1 MRLFKK
7 NVICSIIYNL
17 TLKFM
22 KKFDFLMIC
31 LLFSFTSYSQTN
43 EDIAKAETKKMISEL
58 NLKADQYEDLY
69 NANLMAITTSN
80 DVKKSQ
86 ISEDEKTT
94 NIFKIEERKTQLFK
108 EILTSEQFLTYE
120 ENVKLAANPKN
131 ESTPE
136 TAEDLASKETAIL
149 TSELKLNR
157 DQVSPVYTIILG
169 MTQKNLAAQNS
180 EITTEEKEFTLIRS
194 QEAKKSMLKE
204 VLTTEQF
211 SAYEKYFLTQAKINS
226 EKAIVVPQKKKIIAE
241 EPVMLDK
248 AIE

>member
-1 MRLFKK
+1 
-7 NVICSIIYNL
+7 
-17 TLKFM
+17 M

-31 LLFSFTSYSQTN
+31 LLFSFISYSQTN

-58 NLKADQYEDLY
+58 NLKAEQYEDLY

-94 NIFKIEERKTQLFK
+94 NILKIEERKTQLFK

-180 EITTEEKEFTLIRS
+180 EITTEEKEFILIRS
-194 QEAKKSMLKE
+194 QEAKKTMLKE
-204 VLTTEQF
+204 VLNTEQF
-211 SAYEKYFLTQAKINS
+211 SEYEKYFLAQAKINS
-226 EKAIVVPQKKKIIAE
+226 EKAIVVPQKKKIVAE

-248 AIE
+248 VIE

>member
-58 NLKADQYEDLY
+58 NLKSDQYEDLY
-69 NANLMAITTSN
+69 NANLMVITTSN

-94 NIFKIEERKTQLFK
+94 NILKIEERKTQLFK

-120 ENVKLAANPKN
+120 KNVKLAANPKN
-131 ESTPE
+131 DSTPE
-136 TAEDLASKETAIL
+136 TAEDIASKETAIL
-149 TSELKLNR
+149 TTELKLNR
-157 DQVSPVYTIILG
+157 EQVSPVYTIILG

-180 EITTEEKEFTLIRS
+180 EITTEEKEFILIRS
-194 QEAKKSMLKE
+194 QEAKKTMLKE
-204 VLTTEQF
+204 VLNTEQF
-211 SAYEKYFLTQAKINS
+211 SAYEKYFLAQTKINS
-226 EKAIVVPQKKKIIAE
+226 EKAIVVPQKKKIVAE

>member
-1 MRLFKK
+1 
-7 NVICSIIYNL
+7 
-17 TLKFM
+17 M
-22 KKFDFLMIC
+22 KKIDFLMIC

-58 NLKADQYEDLY
+58 NLKSDQYEDLY
-69 NANLMAITTSN
+69 NANLMVITTSN

-94 NIFKIEERKTQLFK
+94 NILKIEERKTQLFK

-149 TSELKLNR
+149 TTELKLNR

-194 QEAKKSMLKE
+194 QEAKKTMLKE
-204 VLTTEQF
+204 VLNTEQF
-211 SAYEKYFLTQAKINS
+211 SAYEKYFLAQSKINS
-226 EKAIVVPQKKKIIAE
+226 EKAIVLPQKKKIVAE

>member
-1 MRLFKK
+1 
-7 NVICSIIYNL
+7 
-17 TLKFM
+17 M

-58 NLKADQYEDLY
+58 NLKAEQYEDLY
-69 NANLMAITTSN
+69 NANLMVITTSN
-80 DVKKSQ
+80 DVKKSK

-94 NIFKIEERKTQLFK
+94 NILKIEERKTQLFK

-120 ENVKLAANPKN
+120 ENVKLAGNPKN
-131 ESTPE
+131 ESTLE
-136 TAEDLASKETAIL
+136 TAEDIASKETAIL
-149 TSELKLNR
+149 TTELKLNR
-157 DQVSPVYTIILG
+157 EQVSPVYTIILG

-204 VLTTEQF
+204 VLNTEQF
-211 SAYEKYFLTQAKINS
+211 SAYEKYFLAQTKINS

>member
-1 MRLFKK
+1 
-7 NVICSIIYNL
+7 
-17 TLKFM
+17 M

-58 NLKADQYEDLY
+58 NLKAEQYEDLY

-94 NIFKIEERKTQLFK
+94 NILKIEERKTQLFK

-180 EITTEEKEFTLIRS
+180 EITTEEKEFILIRS

>member
-1 MRLFKK
+1 
-7 NVICSIIYNL
+7 
-17 TLKFM
+17 M

-31 LLFSFTSYSQTN
+31 LLFSFTSYSQSN
-43 EDIAKAETKKMISEL
+43 EDLAKAETKKMISEL
-58 NLKADQYEDLY
+58 NLKAEQYEDLY
-69 NANLMAITTSN
+69 NANLMVITTSN
-80 DVKKSQ
+80 DVKKSK

-94 NIFKIEERKTQLFK
+94 NILKIEGRKTQLLK

-136 TAEDLASKETAIL
+136 TAEDIASKETAIL
-149 TSELKLNR
+149 TTELKLNR
-157 DQVSPVYTIILG
+157 EQVSPVYTIILG

-204 VLTTEQF
+204 VLNTEQF
-211 SAYEKYFLTQAKINS
+211 SAYEKYFLSQAKINS
-226 EKAIVVPQKKKIIAE
+226 EKAIVVPQKKKIVAE

>member
-1 MRLFKK
+1 
-7 NVICSIIYNL
+7 
-17 TLKFM
+17 M

-31 LLFSFTSYSQTN
+31 LLFSFTSYSQSN
-43 EDIAKAETKKMISEL
+43 EDLAKAETKKMISEL
-58 NLKADQYEDLY
+58 NLKAEQYEDLY
-69 NANLMAITTSN
+69 NANLMVITTSN
-80 DVKKSQ
+80 DVKKSK

-94 NIFKIEERKTQLFK
+94 NILKIEERKTQLLK

-120 ENVKLAANPKN
+120 KNVKLAGNPKD

-136 TAEDLASKETAIL
+136 TAEDIASKETAIL
-149 TSELKLNR
+149 TTELKLNR
-157 DQVSPVYTIILG
+157 EQVSPVYTIILG

-204 VLTTEQF
+204 VLNTEQF
-211 SAYEKYFLTQAKINS
+211 SAYEKYFLSQAKINS
-226 EKAIVVPQKKKIIAE
+226 EKAIVVPQKKKIVAE

>member
-1 MRLFKK
+1 
-7 NVICSIIYNL
+7 
-17 TLKFM
+17 M

-31 LLFSFTSYSQTN
+31 LLFSFTSYSQSN
-43 EDIAKAETKKMISEL
+43 EDLAKAETKKMISEL
-58 NLKADQYEDLY
+58 NLKAEQYEDLY
-69 NANLMAITTSN
+69 NANLMVITTSN
-80 DVKKSQ
+80 DVKKSK

-94 NIFKIEERKTQLFK
+94 NILKIEERKTQLFK

-136 TAEDLASKETAIL
+136 TAEDIASKETAIL
-149 TSELKLNR
+149 TTELKLNR

-204 VLTTEQF
+204 VLNTEQF
-211 SAYEKYFLTQAKINS
+211 SAYEKYFLAQTKINS
-226 EKAIVVPQKKKIIAE
+226 EKAIVVPQKKKIVAE

>member
-1 MRLFKK
+1 
-7 NVICSIIYNL
+7 
-17 TLKFM
+17 M

-58 NLKADQYEDLY
+58 NLKAEQYEDLY
-69 NANLMAITTSN
+69 NVNLMVITTSN

-94 NIFKIEERKTQLFK
+94 NILKIEERKTQLFK

-136 TAEDLASKETAIL
+136 TAEDIASKETAIL

-157 DQVSPVYTIILG
+157 EQVSPVYTIILG

-180 EITTEEKEFTLIRS
+180 EITTEEKEFILIRS
-194 QEAKKSMLKE
+194 QEAKKTMLKE
-204 VLTTEQF
+204 VLNTEQF
-211 SAYEKYFLTQAKINS
+211 SEYEKYFLAQAKINS
-226 EKAIVVPQKKKIIAE
+226 EKAIVVPQKKKIVAE

-248 AIE
+248 VIE

>member
-1 MRLFKK
+1 
-7 NVICSIIYNL
+7 
-17 TLKFM
+17 M
-22 KKFDFLMIC
+22 KKFNFLMIC

-43 EDIAKAETKKMISEL
+43 EDLAKAETKKMISEL
-58 NLKADQYEDLY
+58 NLKAEQYEDLY

-94 NIFKIEERKTQLFK
+94 NILKIEERKTQLFK

-194 QEAKKSMLKE
+194 QEAKKTMLKE
-204 VLTTEQF
+204 VLNTEQF
-211 SAYEKYFLTQAKINS
+211 SAYEKYFLAQAKINS
-226 EKAIVVPQKKKIIAE
+226 EKTIVVPQKKKIVAE

>member
-1 MRLFKK
+1 
-7 NVICSIIYNL
+7 
-17 TLKFM
+17 M

-58 NLKADQYEDLY
+58 NLKAEQYEDLY

-94 NIFKIEERKTQLFK
+94 NILKIEERKTQLFK

-157 DQVSPVYTIILG
+157 EQVSPVYTIILG

-180 EITTEEKEFTLIRS
+180 EITTEEKEFILIRS
-194 QEAKKSMLKE
+194 QEAKKTMLKE
-204 VLTTEQF
+204 VLSTEQF
-211 SAYEKYFLTQAKINS
+211 SAYEKYFLAQVKINS
-226 EKAIVVPQKKKIIAE
+226 EKAIVVPQKKKIVSE

>member
-1 MRLFKK
+1 
-7 NVICSIIYNL
+7 
-17 TLKFM
+17 M

-58 NLKADQYEDLY
+58 NLKAEQYEDLY

-86 ISEDEKTT
+86 ISEDEKTI
-94 NIFKIEERKTQLFK
+94 NILKIEERKTQLFK

>member
-1 MRLFKK
+1 
-7 NVICSIIYNL
+7 
-17 TLKFM
+17 
-22 KKFDFLMIC
+22 
-31 LLFSFTSYSQTN
+31 
-43 EDIAKAETKKMISEL
+43 MISEL
-58 NLKADQYEDLY
+58 NLKAEQYEDLY

-80 DVKKSQ
+80 DVKKSK

-94 NIFKIEERKTQLFK
+94 NILKIEERKTQLFK

-120 ENVKLAANPKN
+120 ENVKLATNPKN

-194 QEAKKSMLKE
+194 QEAKKTMLKE
-204 VLTTEQF
+204 VLNTEQF
-211 SAYEKYFLTQAKINS
+211 IAYEKYFLAQAKI
-226 EKAIVVPQKKKIIAE
+226 KAEQPVTVPKEKKITTA

>member
-1 MRLFKK
+1 
-7 NVICSIIYNL
+7 
-17 TLKFM
+17 M

-58 NLKADQYEDLY
+58 NLKAEQYEDLY

-94 NIFKIEERKTQLFK
+94 NILKIEERKTQLFK

-120 ENVKLAANPKN
+120 KNVKLAANPKN

-136 TAEDLASKETAIL
+136 TAEDIASKETAIL
-149 TSELKLNR
+149 TTELKLNR
-157 DQVSPVYTIILG
+157 EQVSPVYTIILG

-204 VLTTEQF
+204 VLNTEQF
-211 SAYEKYFLTQAKINS
+211 SAYEKYFLSQAKINS
-226 EKAIVVPQKKKIIAE
+226 EKAIVVPQKKKIVAE

>member
-22 KKFDFLMIC
+22 KKIDFLMIC

-58 NLKADQYEDLY
+58 NLKSDQYEDLY
-69 NANLMAITTSN
+69 NANLMVITTSN

-94 NIFKIEERKTQLFK
+94 NILKIEERKTQLFK

-149 TSELKLNR
+149 TTELKLNR

-194 QEAKKSMLKE
+194 QEAKKTMLKE
-204 VLTTEQF
+204 VLNTEQF
-211 SAYEKYFLTQAKINS
+211 SAYEKYFLAQSKINS
-226 EKAIVVPQKKKIIAE
+226 EKAIVLPQKKKIVAE

>member
-1 MRLFKK
+1 
-7 NVICSIIYNL
+7 
-17 TLKFM
+17 M

-31 LLFSFTSYSQTN
+31 LLFSFTSYSQSN
-43 EDIAKAETKKMISEL
+43 EDLAKAETKKMISEL
-58 NLKADQYEDLY
+58 NLKAEQYEDLY
-69 NANLMAITTSN
+69 NANLMVITTSN

-94 NIFKIEERKTQLFK
+94 NILKIEERKTQLFK

-136 TAEDLASKETAIL
+136 TAEDIASKETAIL
-149 TSELKLNR
+149 TTELKLNR
-157 DQVSPVYTIILG
+157 EQVSPVYTIILG

-204 VLTTEQF
+204 VLNTEQF
-211 SAYEKYFLTQAKINS
+211 SAYEKYFLAQTKINS
-226 EKAIVVPQKKKIIAE
+226 EKAIVVPQKKKIVAE

>member
-1 MRLFKK
+1 
-7 NVICSIIYNL
+7 
-17 TLKFM
+17 M

-58 NLKADQYEDLY
+58 NLKAEQYEDLY

-94 NIFKIEERKTQLFK
+94 NILKIEERKTQLFK

>member
-1 MRLFKK
+1 
-7 NVICSIIYNL
+7 
-17 TLKFM
+17 M

-31 LLFSFTSYSQTN
+31 LLFSFTSYSQSN
-43 EDIAKAETKKMISEL
+43 EDLAKAETKKMISEL
-58 NLKADQYEDLY
+58 NLKAEQYEDLY
-69 NANLMAITTSN
+69 NANLMVITTSN
-80 DVKKSQ
+80 DVKKSK

-94 NIFKIEERKTQLFK
+94 NILKIEERKTQLFK

-136 TAEDLASKETAIL
+136 TAEDIASKETAIL
-149 TSELKLNR
+149 TTELKLNR
-157 DQVSPVYTIILG
+157 EQVSPVYTIILG

-211 SAYEKYFLTQAKINS
+211 SAYEKYFLAQTKINS
-226 EKAIVVPQKKKIIAE
+226 EKAIVVPQKKKIVAE

>member
-1 MRLFKK
+1 
-7 NVICSIIYNL
+7 
-17 TLKFM
+17 M

-31 LLFSFTSYSQTN
+31 VLFSFTSYSQTN
-43 EDIAKAETKKMISEL
+43 EDLAKAETKKMISEL
-58 NLKADQYEDLY
+58 NLKAEQYEDLY
-69 NANLMAITTSN
+69 NANLMVITTSN
-80 DVKKSQ
+80 DVKKSK

-94 NIFKIEERKTQLFK
+94 NILKIEERKTQLFK

-120 ENVKLAANPKN
+120 ENVKLATNPKN

-194 QEAKKSMLKE
+194 QEAKKTMLKE
-204 VLTTEQF
+204 VLNTEQF
-211 SAYEKYFLTQAKINS
+211 SAYEKYFLAQAKI
-226 EKAIVVPQKKKIIAE
+226 KAEQPVTVPKEKKITTA

>member
-1 MRLFKK
+1 
-7 NVICSIIYNL
+7 
-17 TLKFM
+17 M

-58 NLKADQYEDLY
+58 NLKAEQYEDLY

-86 ISEDEKTT
+86 ISEDEKTI
-94 NIFKIEERKTQLFK
+94 NILKIEERKTQLFK

-157 DQVSPVYTIILG
+157 DQVSPVYNIILG

>member
-1 MRLFKK
+1 
-7 NVICSIIYNL
+7 
-17 TLKFM
+17 M

-31 LLFSFTSYSQTN
+31 ILFSFTSYSQTN
-43 EDIAKAETKKMISEL
+43 EDLAKAETKKMISEL
-58 NLKADQYEDLY
+58 NLKAEQYEDLY
-69 NANLMAITTSN
+69 NANLMVITTSN
-80 DVKKSQ
+80 DVKKSK

-94 NIFKIEERKTQLFK
+94 NILKIEERKTQLFK

-120 ENVKLAANPKN
+120 ENVKLAGNPKN

-136 TAEDLASKETAIL
+136 TAEDIASKETAIL
-149 TSELKLNR
+149 TTELKLNR
-157 DQVSPVYTIILG
+157 EQVSPVYTIILG

-204 VLTTEQF
+204 VLNTEQF
-211 SAYEKYFLTQAKINS
+211 SAYEKYFLAQTKINS
-226 EKAIVVPQKKKIIAE
+226 EKAIVVPQKKKIVAE

>member
-58 NLKADQYEDLY
+58 NLKAEQYEDLY

-86 ISEDEKTT
+86 ISEDEKTI
-94 NIFKIEERKTQLFK
+94 NILKIEERKTQLFK

>member
-1 MRLFKK
+1 
-7 NVICSIIYNL
+7 
-17 TLKFM
+17 M

-43 EDIAKAETKKMISEL
+43 EDLAKAETKKMISDL
-58 NLKADQYEDLY
+58 NLKSDQYEDLY
-69 NANLMAITTSN
+69 NANLMVITTSN

-94 NIFKIEERKTQLFK
+94 NILKIEERKTQLFK

-136 TAEDLASKETAIL
+136 TAEDIASKETAIL
-149 TSELKLNR
+149 TTELKLNR
-157 DQVSPVYTIILG
+157 EQVSPVYTIILG

-204 VLTTEQF
+204 VLNTEQF
-211 SAYEKYFLTQAKINS
+211 SAFEKYFLAQTKINS
-226 EKAIVVPQKKKIIAE
+226 EKAIVVPQKKKIVAE